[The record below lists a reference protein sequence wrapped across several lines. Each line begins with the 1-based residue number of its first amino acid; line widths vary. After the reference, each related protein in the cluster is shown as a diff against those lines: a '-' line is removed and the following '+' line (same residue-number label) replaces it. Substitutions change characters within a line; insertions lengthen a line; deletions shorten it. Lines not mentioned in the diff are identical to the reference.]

1 MVNGYVIKL
10 ITLKIYETL
19 YFMCVW
25 TCCCDHSSKVN
36 AFTSFKDLFNSESKL
51 FFEHS
56 DNHGKQTYIFF
67 DTVHLI
73 KNIRNNLLHAKKFV
87 FPEFSYNK
95 NNTQLHCPQGYI
107 NWADLYNIYCK
118 DEELT

>member
-1 MVNGYVIKL
+1 MKRWIL
-10 ITLKIYETL
+10 
-19 YFMCVW
+19 CV
-25 TCCCDHSSKVN
+25 CGLVADNHSAKVN

-67 DTVHLI
+67 DTIHLI

-95 NNTQLHCPQGYI
+95 DNTQLHCPQGCI
-107 NWADLYNIYCK
+107 DWVDLYNIYCK
-118 DEELT
+118 DKELT

>member
-1 MVNGYVIKL
+1 MKRCILCVCGLVVVITPLKL
-10 ITLKIYETL
+10 MLLLHSKIFL
-19 YFMCVW
+19 IPNQSYF
-25 TCCCDHSSKVN
+25 S
-36 AFTSFKDLFNSESKL
+36 
-51 FFEHS
+51 EHS

-67 DTVHLI
+67 DTIHLI

-95 NNTQLHCPQGYI
+95 NNTQLHCPQGCI